1 MLQAHHAEKAEGEEM
16 KGTIGVFDSGLGGL
30 TVVRHLRRLL
40 PGADIVYFGDTA
52 RLPYGSKSPET
63 VIRFSRE
70 NCEFLLSHNVAMI
83 IVACN
88 TSSAI
93 ALDTLRREYKI
104 QIHGVV
110 APGARR
116 AADLTRNRMIG
127 VIGTHATIRSRAYDR
142 EFAKMGGSIKVVSRA
157 CPLFVPLAEEGWLD
171 RPATV
176 EIAREYLL
184 PLKEEG
190 IDVLVLGCTH
200 YPILT
205 QTVRRVLGEGIS
217 LVDSGLSCAEAVR
230 DQIGDGERG
239 VEGGRVRY
247 FVTDMPERFKE
258 IGRIFMGEEIA
269 EVSVVHPRA
278 G

>member
-1 MLQAHHAEKAEGEEM
+1 M
-16 KGTIGVFDSGLGGL
+16 KGTIGIFDSGLGGL
-30 TVVRHLRRLL
+30 TVVRHVRRLL

-70 NCEFLLSHNVAMI
+70 NCDFLLSHNVAMI

-88 TSSAI
+88 TSSAL

-110 APGARR
+110 SPGARR
-116 AADLTRNRMIG
+116 AADLTRNRVIG

-142 EFAKMGGSIKVVSRA
+142 EFAKLEGSIKVVSRA

-200 YPILT
+200 YPILSE
-205 QTVRRVLGEGIS
+205 TVRHVLGEGIR

-230 DQIGDGERG
+230 DQIGEGESG
-239 VEGGRVRY
+239 VGRGRVRY

-258 IGRIFMGEEIA
+258 IGRIFMGEEIG
-269 EVSVVHPRA
+269 EVTVVPPR
-278 G
+278 GN